1 MATVAV
7 RNAVIVVAH
16 QREGA
21 AYSKH
26 REAPVLHAAAGGR
39 SLCGY
44 RLVAEQ
50 GWARVAHNDLRQVTC
65 GRCRRL
71 I

>member
-1 MATVAV
+1 MATAAV
-7 RNAVIVVAH
+7 RPAVIVVAH
-16 QREGA
+16 HREGA

-26 REAPVLHAAAGGR
+26 RETPVLHAASGGR

-44 RLVAEQ
+44 RLFAEQ